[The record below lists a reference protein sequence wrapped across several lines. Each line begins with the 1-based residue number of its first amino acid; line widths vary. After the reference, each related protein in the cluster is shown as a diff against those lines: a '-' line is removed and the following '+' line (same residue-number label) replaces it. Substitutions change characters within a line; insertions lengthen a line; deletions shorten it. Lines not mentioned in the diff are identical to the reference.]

1 MEVKTVSY
9 LVAADTTWLTQH
21 YSSYHKLR
29 TTVAWILHFRQNCKR
44 HSEERCLSPRL
55 SVDETR
61 RAEELL
67 WKLSQE
73 NTFSE
78 QRQRLRKG
86 NDLTTRDPLLSLHPF
101 LDNQGVLRVGGRL
114 QRSKLK
120 YSQRH
125 PVVLDRKEPLTH
137 LIVQYLHTTSCHA
150 GPTLLLSIL
159 SRSFHVIAGKRL
171 VRDVC
176 RKCVI
181 CRKQSQV
188 VAEQR
193 MGQLPPQRIT
203 PSDVFSTVG
212 IDYAGPFLVKRG
224 NPRKPVMV
232 KNYLCVF
239 VDFVVKAVH
248 LELVTDMTAEA
259 FVATLRQFIARRGKP
274 KEIFSDNGTNF
285 VGAERDLR
293 ELYQLLKEK
302 PLQDTVHAYC
312 PHQDIQWHFSP
323 ERAPHFGGL
332 WEAAVK
338 SAKTLL
344 KKTVGLHKFTYE
356 ELYTVITQV
365 ESCLNSRPLVPFRP

>member
-1 MEVKTVSY
+1 M
-9 LVAADTTWLTQH
+9 
-21 YSSYHKLR
+21 
-29 TTVAWILHFRQNCKR
+29 
-44 HSEERCLSPRL
+44 
-55 SVDETR
+55 
-61 RAEELL
+61 
-67 WKLSQE
+67 
-73 NTFSE
+73 
-78 QRQRLRKG
+78 
-86 NDLTTRDPLLSLHPF
+86 
-101 LDNQGVLRVGGRL
+101 LRVGGRL

-212 IDYAGPFLVKRG
+212 IDYAGPFLVKCG

-259 FVATLRQFIARRGKP
+259 FVATLRRFIARRGKP

-285 VGAERDLR
+285 VGAERDLC

-312 PHQDIQWHFSP
+312 LHQDIQWHFSP

-356 ELYTVITQV
+356 ELYTVITQI
-365 ESCLNSRPLVPFRP
+365 ESCLNVDH